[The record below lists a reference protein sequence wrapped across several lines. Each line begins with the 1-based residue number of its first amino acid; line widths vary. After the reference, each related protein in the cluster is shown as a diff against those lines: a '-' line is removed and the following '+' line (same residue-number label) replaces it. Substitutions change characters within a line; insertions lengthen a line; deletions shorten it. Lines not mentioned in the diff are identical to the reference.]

1 MKMEDKCYS
10 ALGYND
16 LMLSFDKYLYG
27 DGLALSLFSRSEGQ
41 FETIS
46 VNLTD
51 EQLTDKDCFFVDTNN
66 CPWAES
72 FLEVNGIAK
81 PTGNL
86 GFSGFCVYPEYRM
99 VMDYAVS

>member
-1 MKMEDKCYS
+1 MEKYYS

-16 LMLSFDKYLYG
+16 LMLSFNTYLHG
-27 DGLALSLFSRSEGQ
+27 GGLALSLFSSSEGT

-46 VNLTD
+46 VNLED

-66 CPWAES
+66 CPWAEK
-72 FLEVNGIAK
+72 FLEDNGIAK

-86 GFSGFCVYPEYRM
+86 GFSGFCVYPEFKLI
-99 VMDYAVS
+99 DESLQ

>member
-1 MKMEDKCYS
+1 MEKYYS

-16 LMLSFDKYLYG
+16 LMLSFDTYCYG
-27 DGLALSLFSRSEGQ
+27 GGLALSLISVSDGPFA
-41 FETIS
+41 TIS

-72 FLEVNGIAK
+72 FLEDNGIAK
-81 PTGNL
+81 PTGNI
-86 GFSGFCVYPEYRM
+86 GFSGFCIYPEFEL
-99 VMDYAVS
+99 VDESL